1 MIHFC
6 QTSESQAGARED
18 HSHTQS
24 GEGNTPGTAGSR
36 GSGSGVSPIGNPTA
50 DIAALAAAQHQL
62 RQDLHSTTADVNSK
76 FDAIMTLLQPSS
88 SPQQQQQQRRQSKS
102 NEDNAPAS
110 DNYRHVRESR
120 GVRLAPIQSQQ
131 RGAVISSGTSTA
143 TTPLPAVPGLIW
155 SSPPIESMNR
165 KPRADSFYSDG
176 TDPRQRSGSM
186 GSLGVFTFPRS
197 RSASIAVDP
206 GLEEL
211 EPEIP
216 AGSSGKPGIKPNGT
230 LFNRSR

>member
-1 MIHFC
+1 MTHFC
-6 QTSESQAGARED
+6 QTSESQAGGGED
-18 HSHTQS
+18 HNHTQS
-24 GEGNTPGTAGSR
+24 GEGNTQGTAGRR

-50 DIAALAAAQHQL
+50 DITALAAAQHQL

-88 SPQQQQQQRRQSKS
+88 SPQQQQRRQSQT
-102 NEDNAPAS
+102 NEDNTPAPE
-110 DNYRHVRESR
+110 NYRHVRESR
-120 GVRLAPIQSQQ
+120 GVRLAPLQSQQ
-131 RGAVISSGTSTA
+131 RGAVISSGAGTA

-165 KPRADSFYSDG
+165 KTRADSFYSDG
-176 TDPRQRSGSM
+176 TDPRQRTGST

-216 AGSSGKPGIKPNGT
+216 AGCSGKPGIKPNGT